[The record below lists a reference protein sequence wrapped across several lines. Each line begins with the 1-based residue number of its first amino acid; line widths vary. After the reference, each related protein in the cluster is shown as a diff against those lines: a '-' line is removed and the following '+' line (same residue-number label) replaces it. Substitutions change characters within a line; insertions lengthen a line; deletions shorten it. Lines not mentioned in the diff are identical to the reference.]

1 MSNVSTYTV
10 ISTGKI
16 HDDFGVEDV
25 KNSFAKLFKTTPEK
39 ANAYVGVQK
48 VLKKDLEHTK
58 AQALKS
64 RLESIGM
71 VIALKEH
78 KPAAKADAMSL
89 SIEEKEPVKADTT
102 MTCPKC
108 DLRQEKAEQCAGC
121 GVFVQKLLAPS
132 ANDAAIGSSTVI
144 GQSTAITEPQA
155 EAMVSPT
162 APAATTITTT
172 TTVQEGDSLKIS
184 GIAAAAVAAVVGALI
199 WKFITVFFNY
209 ELGFIAWGIGLAVG
223 VGAAMFDSKG
233 MSTGIICGI
242 FALLAIFGGKYMAMQ
257 TFQETWANDI
267 ATSIEG
273 QEAEFKEYYQQD
285 LKAAEAFSEG
295 VESKEALIKFMT
307 EHGYSEFY
315 EVKNI
320 TDEEIT
326 DFNEYVV
333 PHLKKIAEE
342 QPSFDEWVKGSFG
355 EALDDVS
362 TLELVKSDIGIMG
375 IIFLFLG
382 VGTAFKIGKGDE

>member
-10 ISTGKI
+10 INTGKI
-16 HDDFGVEDV
+16 HDDFEVEDV

-48 VLKKDLEHTK
+48 ILKKDLEHTK

-78 KPAAKADAMSL
+78 KPAANTDAMSL
-89 SIEEKEPVKADTT
+89 SIEEKEPIKADTT

-132 ANDAAIGSSTVI
+132 ANDTAIGSSTVI
-144 GQSTAITEPQA
+144 DQSTAITEPQA
-155 EAMVSPT
+155 NATVSST
-162 APAATTITTT
+162 VPAATTI
-172 TTVQEGDSLKIS
+172 TVQEGDSLKIS

-223 VGAAMFDSKG
+223 VGAAMFGSKG
-233 MSTGIICGI
+233 MSTGIICGV
-242 FALLAIFGGKYMAMQ
+242 FALLAILGGKYMAMQ

-273 QEAEFKEYYQQD
+273 QEAEFKVYYQQD

-295 VESKEALIKFMT
+295 VGSKEDLIKFMT
-307 EHGYSEFY
+307 EHGYSEYY
-315 EVKNI
+315 EVENI

-355 EALDDVS
+355 DALDDVS
-362 TLELVKSDIGIMG
+362 AMELVKSDIGIMG

>member
-1 MSNVSTYTV
+1 MSDVSTYTV

-16 HDDFGVEDV
+16 HDDFGIDDV
-25 KNSFAKLFKTTPEK
+25 KNSFVKLFKTTPEK

-48 VLKKDLEHTK
+48 VLKKELEHTK

-78 KPAAKADAMSL
+78 KPVANADTMSL
-89 SIEEKEPVKADTT
+89 SIEDKEPIKADTT

-108 DLRQEKAEQCAGC
+108 DLRQEKAEQCIGC
-121 GVFVQKLLAPS
+121 GVFVQKLLTQS
-132 ANDAAIGSSTVI
+132 ANDTAIGSSTVN

-155 EAMVSPT
+155 EAKSPI
-162 APAATTITTT
+162 APAATT

-184 GIAAAAVAAVVGALI
+184 GIVAAAAAAVVGALI

-209 ELGFIAWGIGLAVG
+209 ELGFIAWGIGLVVG
-223 VGAAMFDSKG
+223 VGAAMFGSKG
-233 MSTGIICGI
+233 MSTGVICGI
-242 FALLAIFGGKYMAMQ
+242 FALLAILSGKYMAMQ

-273 QEAEFKEYYQQD
+273 QETEFQEYYQQD
-285 LKAAEAFSEG
+285 LKAAEVFSEG
-295 VESKEALIKFMT
+295 VESKEALIQFMT
-307 EHGYSEFY
+307 EHGYSEYY
-315 EVKNI
+315 EVENI
-320 TDEEIT
+320 TDDEIA

-333 PHLKKIAEE
+333 PHLKKIAEQ
-342 QPSFDEWVKGSFG
+342 QPSFDEWVQESFG

-362 TLELVKSDIGIMG
+362 TMELVKSDIGIMG
-375 IIFLFLG
+375 IIFIFLG

>member
-1 MSNVSTYTV
+1 MNNVSTYTV

-25 KNSFAKLFKTTPEK
+25 NNSFAKLFKTTHEK

-48 VLKKDLEHTK
+48 ILKKDLEHTK

-78 KPAAKADAMSL
+78 KPVANADAMSL
-89 SIEEKEPVKADTT
+89 SIDEKEPAKADTT

-121 GVFVQKLLAPS
+121 GVFVQKLQAPS
-132 ANDAAIGSSTVI
+132 ANDTSIGSSAVI
-144 GQSTAITEPQA
+144 GQSTAITEPQVDA
-155 EAMVSPT
+155 TVSSA
-162 APAATTITTT
+162 APTTT
-172 TTVQEGDSLKIS
+172 TTTNVQEGDSLKIS

-199 WKFITVFFNY
+199 WKLITVFFNY
-209 ELGFIAWGIGLAVG
+209 ELGFIAWGIGLGVG
-223 VGAAMFDSKG
+223 VGAAMFGSKG

-242 FALLAIFGGKYMAMQ
+242 FALLAILGGKYMAMQ

-267 ATSIEG
+267 STSIEG

-285 LKAAEAFSEG
+285 LKAAEVFSEG

-307 EHGYSEFY
+307 EHGYSEYY
-315 EVKNI
+315 EVENI
-320 TDEEIT
+320 TDEEII
-326 DFNEYVV
+326 DFNEHVV

-355 EALDDVS
+355 DALNDVS
-362 TLELVKSDIGIMG
+362 TMELVKSDIGIMG